1 MLTVVGGLYIKQRIE
16 VLELV
21 TSFET
26 ENKYD
31 VFLTGAD
38 CVRGS
43 NQQPYFFARESS
55 DCFQRQCCGNMR
67 GFTMNISSPDNQVV
81 MKLERPF
88 KCQGWLCRGLV
99 RRSVL
104 LLLHSGAAHL

>member
-1 MLTVVGGLYIKQRIE
+1 MISTVVGGLYIKQRIE

-21 TSFET
+21 TGFET

-43 NQQPYFFARESS
+43 SQQPYFFARESS

-67 GFTMNISSPDNQVV
+67 GFTMTISSPDNQIV

-88 KCQGWLCRGLV
+88 KCQG
-99 RRSVL
+99 
-104 LLLHSGAAHL
+104 